1 MMAEEELKEK
11 ALGKLKKALDTLDK
25 KHGIDADGLLKV
37 LEDDGPEALKK
48 VIDGLKEQTPT
59 DVWRQ
64 CDLTSVSISL
74 SVYTFSAF
82 KPKTFNGDVK
92 PPAEPKT
99 SNGQIS
105 PQDELDKLLFEV
117 DEKTKE
123 DSAEAL
129 RIAEET
135 QLKLAEFE
143 ILVAQRKLAEFEI
156 LALQIKEQVQEL
168 KASDARAW
176 DAIEKLQNPQE

>member
-1 MMAEEELKEK
+1 MSPFPFNSPSPFRIVFILY
-11 ALGKLKKALDTLDK
+11 K

-48 VIDGLKEQTPT
+48 AIDGLKEQTPT
-59 DVWRQ
+59 DLWRQ
-64 CDLTSVSISL
+64 GGLSSASVSL
-74 SVYTFSAF
+74 ALYTFSVRE
-82 KPKTFNGDVK
+82 PKTSNGDAK

-105 PQDELDKLLFEV
+105 LSAEMDKLLFEV
-117 DEKTKE
+117 DEQTKE

-135 QLKLAEFE
+135 QLKLAHLE
-143 ILVAQRKLAEFEI
+143 IVKAQNKLAKFEI
-156 LALQIKEQVQEL
+156 LALQIKEQLQEL

-176 DAIEKLQNPQE
+176 DAIEKL